1 MAVTCTALL
10 PTGAGGNPHEYYVA
24 IGASEI
30 FGYQP
35 TSGGLH
41 APTHVGN
48 VHDLAVME
56 RTRLPGIAV
65 VRIACPEIR
74 MELALAGGGR
84 FNRPRGSEVATA
96 TAFLRAHRGHVELV
110 TVDLG
115 FPDMGSCLVGRT
127 VAPKCVEEVLS
138 WVRALLPIVV
148 SRLRRQE
155 GHR

>member
-1 MAVTCTALL
+1 MAAAVAVTCTALL

-84 FNRPRGSEVATA
+84 FNLDPPRNAVN
-96 TAFLRAHRGHVELV
+96 
-110 TVDLG
+110 
-115 FPDMGSCLVGRT
+115 
-127 VAPKCVEEVLS
+127 
-138 WVRALLPIVV
+138 
-148 SRLRRQE
+148 
-155 GHR
+155 